1 MVKHAKFFNIPIID
15 IDRNSYVLKQLET
28 AREKLKTINSESQY
42 EEFLSILNFLK
53 FSSLDIDAYKY
64 LTDGE
69 EGESK
74 VEILDNFFIKRFSED
89 EIQKIKEII
98 KIVKKNRAH

>member
-1 MVKHAKFFNIPIID
+1 M
-15 IDRNSYVLKQLET
+15 
-28 AREKLKTINSESQY
+28 
-42 EEFLSILNFLK
+42 NFLK